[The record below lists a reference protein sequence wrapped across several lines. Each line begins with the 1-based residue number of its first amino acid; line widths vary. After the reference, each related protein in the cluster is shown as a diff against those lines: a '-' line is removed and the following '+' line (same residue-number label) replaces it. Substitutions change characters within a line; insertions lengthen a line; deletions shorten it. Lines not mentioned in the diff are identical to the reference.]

1 MLFDDVAATGDALAG
16 HFDDLLDGRAKV
28 GTWYGNLGWQGDLQR
43 SGYAGASFRSSGSL
57 AGADFRVGT
66 HALLGYAVGASRGY
80 GQLDASSDRNRT
92 WSDHATLYGGVAN
105 GVWYARAQIG
115 GGWFHEDMQRLLRLG
130 GIAAPVGSEMSG
142 RYLAGSLEGGH
153 QFSVGSVRVTPLVE
167 VRYQRLEQG
176 AFAEPGGYGFGLTAN
191 ARAVGRLQA
200 GVGVRALGGW
210 QLANGM
216 LVQMDGS
223 ATWRRAMHQYGD
235 TFEAR
240 FTGFDDWMP
249 VQGIGLSRDQ
259 SVLRAG
265 MSLWPTRAFGLRFGY
280 TREQGERQR
289 ADSVMLQGAFAF

>member
-1 MLFDDVAATGDALAG
+1 
-16 HFDDLLDGRAKV
+16 
-28 GTWYGNLGWQGDLQR
+28 
-43 SGYAGASFRSSGSL
+43 
-57 AGADFRVGT
+57 
-66 HALLGYAVGASRGY
+66 
-80 GQLDASSDRNRT
+80 
-92 WSDHATLYGGVAN
+92 
-105 GVWYARAQIG
+105 
-115 GGWFHEDMQRLLRLG
+115 
-130 GIAAPVGSEMSG
+130 
-142 RYLAGSLEGGH
+142 
-153 QFSVGSVRVTPLVE
+153 
-167 VRYQRLEQG
+167 
-176 AFAEPGGYGFGLTAN
+176 
-191 ARAVGRLQA
+191 
-200 GVGVRALGGW
+200 VRALGGW